1 MSKRTVDMTA
11 GKPAKHILRFAVP
24 LILTNVG
31 QQLYMIADGA
41 IVGRGV
47 GVKALAAVGAT
58 DWCYWLILWSVIGL
72 TQGFS
77 TYVSRAFGEK
87 NYRELNK
94 AIATSTALCLITGA
108 VLTVLGLVAA
118 QPVLLLLQTPA
129 DVLPDATLYLCV
141 LLAGTGIVIAYN
153 MAASILRALGD
164 GRTPLV
170 AMIIA
175 ALLNIGLDCLFV
187 LVLDWGIAGAA
198 VASLLAQAVSFLYC
212 LAAIRKI
219 DFIQVEK
226 QDWHLESRSVKGM
239 LFLGMP
245 VALQYMVICLGG
257 MVLQSGVNLQG
268 SYFAAG
274 YAATNKLF
282 GLLECFALS
291 LGLAASTFIAQN
303 YGAGKYGRVKKGVGT
318 TVWIATA
325 MALCVSAIALIFG
338 WQLVG
343 IFIDVKTEL
352 DLKAMEAGVR
362 YLSIM
367 GPCFIFVYLLDVF
380 RNALQAIGI
389 GFWSMLSG
397 IAELIGRLLMAK
409 VFIHISGSDA
419 LFLSEP
425 TAWLLALLC
434 VMLPYFYYRKTRLA
448 GMDRFSE
455 R

>member
-1 MSKRTVDMTA
+1 MTQ

-175 ALLNIGLDCLFV
+175 ALLNIPDGTGGIVPLLFGGYSQDRFYTGGKAGLAFGKQKRERDAVF
-187 LVLDWGIAGAA
+187 GHAGGAA
-198 VASLLAQAVSFLYC
+198 VYGDLPGRNGFTVRCEFTGQLLCSRLCSYQQAFRTFGMLCSVTGFGGIYLYC
-212 LAAIRKI
+212 PELWRRKIRQGEKGCWHDSVDRYGNGAVRQRHRPDFRLAACGH
-219 DFIQVEK
+219 F
-226 QDWHLESRSVKGM
+226 H
-239 LFLGMP
+239 
-245 VALQYMVICLGG
+245 
-257 MVLQSGVNLQG
+257 
-268 SYFAAG
+268 
-274 YAATNKLF
+274 
-282 GLLECFALS
+282 
-291 LGLAASTFIAQN
+291 
-303 YGAGKYGRVKKGVGT
+303 
-318 TVWIATA
+318 
-325 MALCVSAIALIFG
+325 
-338 WQLVG
+338 
-343 IFIDVKTEL
+343 
-352 DLKAMEAGVR
+352 
-362 YLSIM
+362 
-367 GPCFIFVYLLDVF
+367 
-380 RNALQAIGI
+380 
-389 GFWSMLSG
+389 
-397 IAELIGRLLMAK
+397 
-409 VFIHISGSDA
+409 
-419 LFLSEP
+419 
-425 TAWLLALLC
+425 
-434 VMLPYFYYRKTRLA
+434 
-448 GMDRFSE
+448 
-455 R
+455 